1 MNTNTY
7 FKSITIQKSVKNWM
21 DSIVVAADPL
31 LKAGCITQNYV
42 DAMINNVKTNGTYIV
57 IMPNVALPHSRSE
70 EGALKTGISILKL
83 EQAVLYPDDKA
94 VQLVISFS
102 ANDNNQHME
111 LLSMLAG
118 VLMDEAKLN
127 FILSSN
133 DLEKIK
139 ALFTE

>member
-1 MNTNTY
+1 MNTDTY
-7 FKSITIQKSVKNWM
+7 FKSITIQERVNDWM
-21 DSIVVAADPL
+21 DSIVVAAEPL

-42 DAMINNVKTNGTYIV
+42 ESMINNVKNNGTYIV

-70 EGALKTGISILKL
+70 EGALKTGISVLKL
-83 EQAVLYPDDKA
+83 EQAVMYPDDKS

-133 DLEKIK
+133 DLEKIE
-139 ALFTE
+139 ALFTV

>member
-7 FKSITIQKSVKNWM
+7 FKSITIQKRVNDWM
-21 DSIVVAADPL
+21 DSIVVAAEPL

-42 DAMINNVKTNGTYIV
+42 ESMIKNVKNNGTYIV

-70 EGALKTGISILKL
+70 EGALKTGISVLKL
-83 EQAVLYPDDKA
+83 EEAVMYPDDKS

-118 VLMDEAKLN
+118 VLMDEAKLK

-139 ALFTE
+139 ALFTV

>member
-1 MNTNTY
+1 MSTNSY
-7 FKSITIQKSVKNWM
+7 FKSITVQKRVESWM
-21 DSIVVAADPL
+21 DSIVVAAEPL

-70 EGALKTGISILKL
+70 EGALKTGISVLKL
-83 EQAVLYPDDKA
+83 EQAVMYPDDKS

-118 VLMDEAKLN
+118 VLMDENKLN
-127 FILSSN
+127 FILTSN
-133 DLEKIK
+133 DLEKIE
-139 ALFTE
+139 ALFTA

>member
-7 FKSITIQKSVKNWM
+7 FKSITIQKRVNDWM
-21 DSIVVAADPL
+21 DSIVVAAEPL

-42 DAMINNVKTNGTYIV
+42 ESMINNVKNNGTYIV

-83 EQAVLYPDDKA
+83 EEAVMYPDDKS

-102 ANDNNQHME
+102 DRK
-111 LLSMLAG
+111 S
-118 VLMDEAKLN
+118 VV
-127 FILSSN
+127 
-133 DLEKIK
+133 
-139 ALFTE
+139 

>member
-7 FKSITIQKSVKNWM
+7 FKSITIQKRVNDWM
-21 DSIVVAADPL
+21 DSIVVAAEPL

-42 DAMINNVKTNGTYIV
+42 ESMINNVKNNGTYIV

-70 EGALKTGISILKL
+70 EGALKTGISVLKL
-83 EQAVLYPDDKA
+83 EEAVMYPDDKS

-118 VLMDEAKLN
+118 VLMDETKLN

-133 DLEKIK
+133 DLEKIE
-139 ALFTE
+139 ALFTV

>member
-7 FKSITIQKSVKNWM
+7 FKSITIQKRVNDWM
-21 DSIVVAADPL
+21 DSIVVAAEPL
-31 LKAGCITQNYV
+31 LKAGCITQNYIES
-42 DAMINNVKTNGTYIV
+42 MINNVKNNGTYIV

-70 EGALKTGISILKL
+70 EGALKTGISVLKL
-83 EQAVLYPDDKA
+83 EEAVMYPDDKS

-102 ANDNNQHME
+102 ANDNNQHMD

-118 VLMDEAKLN
+118 VLMDEAKLK

-133 DLEKIK
+133 DLEKIE
-139 ALFTE
+139 ALFTV